1 MDVQIGSKM
10 ALIFDNDTRE
20 VAGVFVGSETPNFFI
35 VRLPKI
41 SNGFTIK
48 AGDHLSAS
56 YLSSGNLYKAET
68 SVLDVIKKYDLVVLS
83 YPETHKTK
91 AMRKEARISCNIP
104 ATANIDKSA
113 LKGLITDIS
122 NHGCQFIFKI
132 PATFKPYRVSV
143 LTDIHISL
151 SAIGHTDPTHL
162 KGRVRNT
169 SIDEFKIVLGIEFE
183 KLEEQISQNLK
194 GFIKNLTILK

>member
-1 MDVQIGSKM
+1 MDVQIGSKL
-10 ALIFDNDTRE
+10 ALTFDGGIRHVE
-20 VAGVFVGSETPNFFI
+20 GVFVGSETPNFFI

-41 SNGFTIK
+41 ANGSTIK
-48 AGDHLSAS
+48 AGDHLNATF
-56 YLSSGNLYKAET
+56 LSSGNMYKAEL
-68 SVLDVIKKYDLVVLS
+68 SVLDVIKKYDLVFLS
-83 YPETHKTK
+83 YPK
-91 AMRKEARISCNIP
+91 ACNTSALRKEARISCNIP

-151 SAIGHTDPTHL
+151 SAIGHADPTNL

-183 KLEEQISQNLK
+183 KLEEQIAQNLK
-194 GFIKNLTILK
+194 GFIQNLAILK